1 LTFLEENQAQN
12 QKCLY
17 NLSFYLFIFVTK
29 LLKLI
34 LSKKNEVTMRLILTI
49 IIILYTSLLRAQPE
63 LDIKPDQIVFEDLF
77 NRIDF
82 AYLINKGN
90 AVLSVDSISYN
101 QSNYIIDFEGNQQ
114 LPFTILPNDSVKMNV
129 TLSGFYYITHSDTSD
144 TMYIFNNGIKNP
156 ERLRIKIDFF
166 EDDFGFVAGTVRDG
180 ATPLDS
186 TTLYFFYNGIYLY
199 DKATTNSQGNYL
211 IELPEGDYTI
221 AAERQGYYVMFYDS
235 TYDPFFA
242 KLLEVDDDDTVIV
255 NFNMK
260 KINDFTK
267 SISGQVYDSTQGNLV
282 NKGIVI
288 VRTGTHVPIPLL
300 KENPLVP
307 DLVNAVAGFI
317 QQDGSFTIYT
327 EYENHYYLQAH
338 TDYFLPGYYNDEG
351 LASVFWQNAD
361 SILIDGN
368 ITGKDISLLR
378 DSSYGNGSIG
388 GTINFA
394 TFYDETNFEG
404 ITLLARNINTNA
416 LYSYNFGKQ
425 EAVYNIFNIP
435 YGTYEIVAQKIGYDN
450 ALSQI
455 VTIDPGNF
463 QITEINVTFSPTSVD
478 EQAALPDNFILYQNY
493 PNPFNPVTNISFYL
507 PQEADVKLSVIN
519 ILGETIATLLNN
531 KLSYGNYSVR
541 FDGSNLASGMYIIL
555 FEANQTRLNKKMILL
570 K

>member
-1 LTFLEENQAQN
+1 MKLLVITFLIFIT
-12 QKCLY
+12 
-17 NLSFYLFIFVTK
+17 SFLA
-29 LLKLI
+29 
-34 LSKKNEVTMRLILTI
+34 
-49 IIILYTSLLRAQPE
+49 AQPE
-63 LDIKPDQIVFEDLF
+63 LDIKPNSVEFEDLF
-77 NRIDF
+77 NRIEYV
-82 AYLINKGN
+82 YLINKGN
-90 AVLSVDSISYN
+90 ANLTIDSISYKE
-101 QSNYIIDFEGNQQ
+101 SNYILDFEGNQQ

-129 TLSGFYYITHSDTSD
+129 TLSGFYYITHNDTSD
-144 TMYIFNNGIKNP
+144 TMFIFNNGIQNP
-156 ERLRIKIDFF
+156 KQLRIKIDFF

-211 IELPEGDYTI
+211 IELPEGDYAI

-235 TYDPFFA
+235 TYDPFFGD
-242 KLLEVDDDDTVIV
+242 LVDVDDEDTVLA

-267 SISGQVYDSTQGNLV
+267 SISGQVYDSTQGNLI

-288 VRTGTHVPIPLL
+288 VRTGTHVPIPLS
-300 KENPLVP
+300 KENPLIP
-307 DLVNAVAGFI
+307 DPVNAVAGFI
-317 QQDGSFTIYT
+317 KQDGSFTIYT

-388 GTINFA
+388 GTIDFA
-394 TFYDETNFEG
+394 TSSDETNFEG

-435 YGTYEIVAQKIGYDN
+435 YGTYEIVAQKIGFEN
-450 ALSQI
+450 ANSQI

-463 QITEINVTFSPTSVD
+463 QITGINVTFLPTSVN
-478 EQAALPDNFILYQNY
+478 EQPELPNNFILHQNY

-555 FEANQTRLNKKMILL
+555 FEANQFLSSKKMLLL